1 MIVASTFNLAAK
13 STQELKG
20 LYLRIFNEIS
30 NPRLSPNERRM
41 ANSLLIILRIEL
53 SMRPIP

>member
-41 ANSLLIILRIEL
+41 AIALLVILRIEL
-53 SMRPIP
+53 SMRPTP

>member
-1 MIVASTFNLAAK
+1 MILASTFNLAAK

-20 LYLRIFNEIS
+20 LYPRIFNEIS

-41 ANSLLIILRIEL
+41 AFALLVILRIEL